1 MTTMTDPATRPSEVR
16 VHPLR
21 WLGQRDRGFA
31 ALRRATRAAIIMPA
45 MFALGDKVI
54 GNPQVATFAAFGSFA
69 MLLLV
74 DFGGS
79 MAERLQAEAALAV
92 TGGVFVC
99 LATLA
104 SQTVW
109 LAAVAMA
116 VAGFGVIFA
125 GVVSS
130 VLAGATTALLLAFI
144 LPVSLAAPASAV
156 PDRLAGWGMA
166 AGVALVA
173 TALLWPA
180 PVRDRLRD
188 AAAAACRALAARLRA
203 GVAYHLSRMAGQFA
217 PDRDHA
223 AAQADQA
230 VEALRSAFLA
240 TPYRPT
246 GLSTPARTTVRLV
259 DELIWLN
266 SIVIQPGLH
275 RGGVHRAALVVR
287 EAAAAVLGR
296 AADLLETRG
305 GSSDELG
312 AALTELAAAHAKM
325 QEGVTA
331 GLPVWS
337 LRPASDPAVAGPL
350 VGPGPSVGDPAAGGE
365 PVSEFITSLDPAFR
379 AEELSYA
386 VSLIARTAG
395 LTAAAERRSWRDRW
409 LGRQPEGVPGT
420 LSAARERITSY
431 LEPHSVWLHNSLRGA
446 AGLGLA
452 VLAARLAGVQHSFW
466 VVLGALSVLR
476 SNALNTGQDAVRA
489 MLGTVAGFIVGA
501 ALLVGIGT
509 NTTLLWFLLPLAVF
523 LAGVAPACISF
534 AGGQAAFTLTVVILF
549 SILQPT
555 GWRVGLVR
563 IEDVAIGVGV
573 SLAVGVLF
581 WPRGAAPALRQALAQ
596 AYADGA
602 GYLAST
608 VRSGMSSGDPG
619 IPALPAVAGDAA
631 RAAAASRRLDDAF
644 RTYLAERG
652 AKRLPLADVAGLVTG
667 VAGLR
672 LEADAVLDLWRADD
686 GRAGGDVAAARQE
699 ILGIADRVTGWYDG
713 LATTLIT
720 GGELPQPLAA
730 DKAADGRLIRAVRRD
745 LLDNDGRA
753 TATAVR
759 IIWTGDHLD
768 VICRQ
773 QAAIISPA
781 RDAHADTR
789 HPRPRAQAGAERD
802 PAKDEHEE
810 STENDAEQHRRA
822 DPPRLRRMAPG
833 RQGPGRRGHGR
844 PLRARWGARD
854 PGRAG
859 PVA

>member
-1 MTTMTDPATRPSEVR
+1 MPDTRLAHL
-16 VHPLR
+16 HPLR

-31 ALRRATRAAIIMPA
+31 ALRRAARAAIIMPA

-54 GNPQVATFAAFGSFA
+54 GNPQLATFAAFGSFA

-74 DFGGS
+74 DFGGP
-79 MAERLQAEAALAV
+79 MAERLQAQAALAV

-166 AGVALVA
+166 GGVALVA

-180 PVRDRLRD
+180 PARDRLRG

-203 GVAYHLSRMAGQFA
+203 GVAYLLSGMDGQFA
-217 PDRDHA
+217 LDRDHA
-223 AAQADQA
+223 AAQADRA

-275 RGGVHRAALVVR
+275 RDGVNRAALRVK
-287 EAAAAVLGR
+287 EAAAAVLDH
-296 AADLLETRG
+296 AADLLDSTG
-305 GSSDELG
+305 GSSDKLD
-312 AALTELAAAHAKM
+312 AALTELAAAHAEM

-331 GLPVWS
+331 GLPADS
-337 LRPASDPAVAGPL
+337 E
-350 VGPGPSVGDPAAGGE
+350 PSVGDPAAGGE
-365 PVSEFITSLDPAFR
+365 PISEFITSLDPAFR

-386 VSLIARTAG
+386 VSLIARNVE
-395 LTAAAERRSWRDRW
+395 LTAAAERRSWRERW

-452 VLAARLAGVQHSFW
+452 VLAARLTGVQHSFW

-489 MLGTVAGFIVGA
+489 MAGTVAGFIVGA
-501 ALLVGIGT
+501 ALLAGIGT

-523 LAGVAPACISF
+523 LAGVAPAVISF

-549 SILQPT
+549 SIIQPT
-555 GWRVGLVR
+555 GWHVGLVR

-573 SLAVGVLF
+573 SLVVGVLF

-608 VRSGMSSGDPG
+608 VRSGMSRGDPSR
-619 IPALPAVAGDAA
+619 PALPAVADDAA

-652 AKRLPLADVAGLVTG
+652 AKRFPLADVAGLVTG

-672 LEADAVLDLWRADD
+672 LEADAVLDLWRGDD
-686 GRAGGDVAAARQE
+686 GQAGGDVAAARQE
-699 ILGIADRVTGWYDG
+699 ILGTADRVTGWYDG
-713 LATTLIT
+713 LASTIST
-720 GGELPQPLAA
+720 GGELPQPLAH
-730 DKAADGRLIRAVRRD
+730 DTAADSRLIRAVRRD

-753 TATAVR
+753 SATAVR
-759 IIWTGDHLD
+759 MIWTGDHLD

-781 RDAHADTR
+781 RAT
-789 HPRPRAQAGAERD
+789 AGP
-802 PAKDEHEE
+802 PAGG
-810 STENDAEQHRRA
+810 RIIPP
-822 DPPRLRRMAPG
+822 PPRRFLALLR
-833 RQGPGRRGHGR
+833 
-844 PLRARWGARD
+844 
-854 PGRAG
+854 
-859 PVA
+859 

>member
-1 MTTMTDPATRPSEVR
+1 MPDMRLAH

-31 ALRRATRAAIIMPA
+31 ALRRATRTAIIMPA
-45 MFALGDKVI
+45 MFVLGDKVI
-54 GNPQVATFAAFGSFA
+54 GNPQLATFAAFGSFA

-74 DFGGS
+74 DFGGPL
-79 MAERLQAEAALAV
+79 AERLQAEAALAV

-104 SQTVW
+104 SQTAW

-116 VAGFGVIFA
+116 VVGFGVIFA

-166 AGVALVA
+166 GGAALVA

-180 PVRDRLRD
+180 PARDRLRG

-203 GVAYHLSRMAGQFA
+203 GVAYLLSGMDEQFA
-217 PDRDHA
+217 LDRDHA

-259 DELIWLN
+259 DELNWLN

-275 RGGVHRAALVVR
+275 RDGVNRAALRVK
-287 EAAAAVLGR
+287 EAAAAVLEH
-296 AADLLETRG
+296 AADLLDSRG
-305 GSSDELG
+305 GSSDELD

-331 GLPVWS
+331 DLPVRS
-337 LRPASDPAVAGPL
+337 VQPASG
-350 VGPGPSVGDPAAGGE
+350 PAAGGG

-379 AEELSYA
+379 AEELNYA
-386 VSLIARTAG
+386 VSLIARNIE
-395 LTAAAERRSWRDRW
+395 LTAAAERRSWR
-409 LGRQPEGVPGT
+409 GRGT

-452 VLAARLAGVQHSFW
+452 VLAARLTGVQHSFW

-489 MLGTVAGFIVGA
+489 MLGTVAGFIAGA

-509 NTTLLWFLLPLAVF
+509 NTMLLWFLLPLAVF
-523 LAGVAPACISF
+523 LAGVAPAVISF
-534 AGGQAAFTLTVVILF
+534 AGGQAAFTLTLVILF
-549 SILQPT
+549 NIIQPT

-563 IEDVAIGVGV
+563 IEDVAIGLGV
-573 SLAVGVLF
+573 SLVVGVLF
-581 WPRGAAPALRQALAQ
+581 WPRGAAPALREALAQ
-596 AYADGA
+596 AYADSV

-608 VRSGMSSGDPG
+608 VRSGISGGDPAT
-619 IPALPAVAGDAA
+619 PALPALAGDAA

-667 VAGLR
+667 VVGLR
-672 LEADAVLDLWRADD
+672 LEADAILDLWRGDD
-686 GRAGGDVAAARQE
+686 GQEGGDVAGARYE
-699 ILGIADRVTGWYDG
+699 ILGTAERVTGWYGG
-713 LATTLIT
+713 LATTMIP
-720 GGELPQPLAA
+720 GGELPQPLAH
-730 DKAADGRLIRAVRRD
+730 DKAADGRLVRAVRRD
-745 LLDNDGRA
+745 LLGDDGSA
-753 TATAVR
+753 SATAVR
-759 IIWTGDHLD
+759 MIWTGDHLD
-768 VICRQ
+768 VVRRL

-781 RDAHADTR
+781 RATAGQPAGGR
-789 HPRPRAQAGAERD
+789 IIPPLPRRSLAL
-802 PAKDEHEE
+802 
-810 STENDAEQHRRA
+810 
-822 DPPRLRRMAPG
+822 LR
-833 RQGPGRRGHGR
+833 
-844 PLRARWGARD
+844 
-854 PGRAG
+854 
-859 PVA
+859 

>member
-1 MTTMTDPATRPSEVR
+1 MPEMRLAYL
-16 VHPLR
+16 HPVR

-31 ALRRATRAAIIMPA
+31 ALRRATRTAIIMPA

-54 GNPQVATFAAFGSFA
+54 GNPQLATFAAFGSFA

-74 DFGGS
+74 DFGGP

-99 LATLA
+99 LATLV
-104 SQTVW
+104 SQTAW
-109 LAAVAMA
+109 LAAAAMA
-116 VAGFGVIFA
+116 VVGFGVIFA

-166 AGVALVA
+166 AGAALVA
-173 TALLWPA
+173 IALLWPA
-180 PVRDRLRD
+180 PARDPLRG

-203 GVAYHLSRMAGQFA
+203 GVAYLLSGMDEQFA
-217 PDRDHA
+217 RDRDHA
-223 AAQADQA
+223 AVQADQA

-259 DELIWLN
+259 DELNWLN

-275 RGGVHRAALVVR
+275 RDGVNRAALRVK
-287 EAAAAVLGR
+287 EAAAAVLDR
-296 AADLLETRG
+296 AADLLDSRG
-305 GSSDELG
+305 GSSDELD

-325 QEGVTA
+325 LEGVTA
-331 GLPVWS
+331 DLPVRS
-337 LRPASDPAVAGPL
+337 LRPVS
-350 VGPGPSVGDPAAGGE
+350 DPAAGGG
-365 PVSEFITSLDPAFR
+365 PAAEFITSLDPAFR

-386 VSLIARTAG
+386 VSIIARNAG
-395 LTAAAERRSWRDRW
+395 LTAAAERRSWRERW

-452 VLAARLAGVQHSFW
+452 VLAARLTGVQHSFW

-489 MLGTVAGFIVGA
+489 MLGTVVGFIVGA

-523 LAGVAPACISF
+523 LAGVAPAVISF
-534 AGGQAAFTLTVVILF
+534 AGGQAAFTLTLVILF
-549 SILQPT
+549 NLIQPT

-573 SLAVGVLF
+573 SLVVGVLF
-581 WPRGAAPALRQALAQ
+581 WPRGAAPALRQALAA
-596 AYADGA
+596 AYADGV
-602 GYLAST
+602 GYFAST
-608 VRSGMSSGDPG
+608 VRFGMSRGDPG
-619 IPALPAVAGDAA
+619 APALPVPAEDAA

-652 AKRLPLADVAGLVTG
+652 AKRFSLADVAGLVTG

-672 LEADAVLDLWRADD
+672 LEADAVLDLWRGDD
-686 GRAGGDVAAARQE
+686 GQAGGDTTAARHE
-699 ILGIADRVTGWYDG
+699 ILGTADRVTSWYDD
-713 LATTLIT
+713 LATTIAT
-720 GGELPQPLAA
+720 GGELPPPLAH
-730 DKAADGRLIRAVRRD
+730 DKAADGRLVQAVRRD
-745 LLDNDGRA
+745 LLGDDGKA
-753 TATAVR
+753 SATAVR
-759 IIWTGDHLD
+759 TIWTSDHLD
-768 VICRQ
+768 VARRL
-773 QAAIISPA
+773 QAAIVTPA
-781 RDAHADTR
+781 RATAGQPAR
-789 HPRPRAQAGAERD
+789 GRIIPPLPRRSLAPRR
-802 PAKDEHEE
+802 
-810 STENDAEQHRRA
+810 
-822 DPPRLRRMAPG
+822 
-833 RQGPGRRGHGR
+833 
-844 PLRARWGARD
+844 
-854 PGRAG
+854 
-859 PVA
+859 

>member
-1 MTTMTDPATRPSEVR
+1 MPETRLAHL
-16 VHPLR
+16 HPLR

-31 ALRRATRAAIIMPA
+31 ALRRATRTAIIMPA

-54 GNPQVATFAAFGSFA
+54 GDPQVATFAAFGSFA

-74 DFGGS
+74 DFGGT

-104 SQTVW
+104 SQTAW
-109 LAAVAMA
+109 LAAAAMA

-144 LPVSLAAPASAV
+144 LPVSLTAPASAV
-156 PDRLAGWGMA
+156 PSRLAGWGMA
-166 AGVALVA
+166 GGVALVA
-173 TALLWPA
+173 TAFLWPA
-180 PVRDRLRD
+180 PARDRLRG

-203 GVAYHLSRMAGQFA
+203 GVAYLLSGMDGQLA
-217 PDRDHA
+217 LDRDHA

-230 VEALRSAFLA
+230 VGALRSAFLA

-266 SIVIQPGLH
+266 SVVIQPGLH
-275 RGGVHRAALVVR
+275 RDGVDRAALLRVKD
-287 EAAAAVLGR
+287 AAAAVLDRG
-296 AADLLETRG
+296 ADLLDSRG
-305 GSSDELG
+305 GSSDKLDAG
-312 AALTELAAAHAKM
+312 LADLAAAHAKM

-331 GLPVWS
+331 DLPARP
-337 LRPASDPAVAGPL
+337 LRPAVDPAGPE
-350 VGPGPSVGDPAAGGE
+350 PSVSDPAAGGPVESE
-365 PVSEFITSLDPAFR
+365 PSVSEFISSLDPAFR

-386 VSLIARTAG
+386 VSLIARNAG
-395 LTAAAERRSWRDRW
+395 LTAAAERRSWQERW

-452 VLAARLAGVQHSFW
+452 VLVARLTGVQHSFW

-489 MLGTVAGFIVGA
+489 ILGTVVGFIAGA

-523 LAGVAPACISF
+523 LAGVAPAVISF
-534 AGGQAAFTLTVVILF
+534 AGGQAAFTLTLVILF
-549 SILQPT
+549 NIIQPT

-563 IEDVAIGVGV
+563 IEDIALGVGV
-573 SLAVGVLF
+573 SLVVGVLF
-581 WPRGAAPALRQALAQ
+581 WPRGAAPALRRALAE

-602 GYLAST
+602 AYLAST
-608 VRSGMSSGDPG
+608 VRFGMSRGDPG
-619 IPALPAVAGDAA
+619 TSALPALAGDTSAGDTSAGDTSAGDTLAGDAA
-631 RAAAASRRLDDAF
+631 RSAAASRRLDDAF

-652 AKRLPLADVAGLVTG
+652 TKLVPLADVAGLVTG
-667 VAGLR
+667 VVGLR
-672 LEADAVLDLWRADD
+672 LEADAVLDLWRGDD
-686 GRAGGDVAAARQE
+686 GHEGGEVAAARQE
-699 ILGIADRVTGWYDG
+699 ILGIADRLTGWYDG
-713 LATTLIT
+713 LATTLIN
-720 GGELPQPLAA
+720 GGELPQPLA
-730 DKAADGRLIRAVRRD
+730 DDTAADGRLVRAVRRD

-753 TATAVR
+753 SATAVR
-759 IIWTGDHLD
+759 MIWTGDHLD
-768 VICRQ
+768 VVRRQ

-781 RDAHADTR
+781 GATAGQPASDRIIPPL
-789 HPRPRAQAGAERD
+789 PRRFLAL
-802 PAKDEHEE
+802 
-810 STENDAEQHRRA
+810 
-822 DPPRLRRMAPG
+822 LR
-833 RQGPGRRGHGR
+833 
-844 PLRARWGARD
+844 
-854 PGRAG
+854 
-859 PVA
+859 

>member
-1 MTTMTDPATRPSEVR
+1 
-16 VHPLR
+16 
-21 WLGQRDRGFA
+21 
-31 ALRRATRAAIIMPA
+31 MPA
-45 MFALGDKVI
+45 MFALGNKVI

-74 DFGGS
+74 DFGGP
-79 MAERLQAEAALAV
+79 MAERLQAQAALVV

-104 SQTVW
+104 SRTAW
-109 LAAVAMA
+109 LAAVSMA
-116 VAGFGVIFA
+116 VVGFGVIFA

-166 AGVALVA
+166 GGVALVA

-180 PVRDRLRD
+180 PARDRLRG

-203 GVAYHLSRMAGQFA
+203 GVAYLLSGMDEQFA
-217 PDRDHA
+217 LDRDHA

-259 DELIWLN
+259 DELSWLN

-275 RGGVHRAALVVR
+275 RNGVNRAVLRVK
-287 EAAAAVLGR
+287 EAAAAVLDR
-296 AADLLETRG
+296 AADVLDSRG

-331 GLPVWS
+331 YLPVRS
-337 LRPASDPAVAGPL
+337 LRPASDRRWPPAGRA
-350 VGPGPSVGDPAAGGE
+350 GPSVSDPAPGGG

-386 VSLIARTAG
+386 VSLIARNVE
-395 LTAAAERRSWRDRW
+395 LTAAAERRSWRERW

-452 VLAARLAGVQHSFW
+452 VLAARLTGVQHAFW

-489 MLGTVAGFIVGA
+489 ILGTVAGFIVGA

-509 NTTLLWFLLPLAVF
+509 NTTLLWLLLPLAVF
-523 LAGVAPACISF
+523 LAGVAPAVISF
-534 AGGQAAFTLTVVILF
+534 AGGQAAFTLTLVILF
-549 SILQPT
+549 NILQPT

-563 IEDVAIGVGV
+563 IEDIALGVGV
-573 SLAVGVLF
+573 SLVVGVLF
-581 WPRGAAPALRQALAQ
+581 WPRGAAPALRQALAE

-608 VRSGMSSGDPG
+608 VRSGMSHGDPRT
-619 IPALPAVAGDAA
+619 PAPAVADDAA

-652 AKRLPLADVAGLVTG
+652 AKRMPLVDVAGLVTG
-667 VAGLR
+667 VVGLR
-672 LEADAVLDLWRADD
+672 LEADAVLDLWRGDD
-686 GRAGGDVAAARQE
+686 GQAGGDVAAARHE
-699 ILGIADRVTGWYDG
+699 ILGTAERVTGWYDG
-713 LATTLIT
+713 LASTMIT
-720 GGELPQPLAA
+720 GGELSQPLAQ
-730 DKAADGRLIRAVRRD
+730 DKAADGRLVRAVRRD
-745 LLDNDGRA
+745 LLGNDGRA
-753 TATAVR
+753 SATAVR
-759 IIWTGDHLD
+759 MIWTGDHLD
-768 VICRQ
+768 VIRRL

-781 RDAHADTR
+781 RAT
-789 HPRPRAQAGAERD
+789 AGQ
-802 PAKDEHEE
+802 PAGG
-810 STENDAEQHRRA
+810 RIIPP
-822 DPPRLRRMAPG
+822 PPRRFLARLR
-833 RQGPGRRGHGR
+833 
-844 PLRARWGARD
+844 
-854 PGRAG
+854 
-859 PVA
+859 